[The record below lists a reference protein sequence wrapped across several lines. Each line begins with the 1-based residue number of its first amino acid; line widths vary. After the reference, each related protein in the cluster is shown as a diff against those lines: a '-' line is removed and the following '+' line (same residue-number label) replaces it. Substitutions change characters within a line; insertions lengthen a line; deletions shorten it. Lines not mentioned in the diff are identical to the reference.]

1 MAFDPY
7 HKWLGIRP
15 EQQPPTYFQM
25 LSISP
30 DEKDP
35 EVIEEAAIRQT
46 ADVRSYQI
54 GPHGAMATRLLN
66 EISQAR
72 TVLLNPTKR
81 KDYEAKLTRS
91 APPKA
96 APGRSDTQA
105 ARQFADLTDTEAPF
119 QPRRRPI
126 SQKGKDSGKKPPV
139 VAVVAGGIVLLVV
152 VIGLVVFFLIP
163 RGERTPAGEQDQPV
177 RLSSKK
183 ESRARRQE

>member
-1 MAFDPY
+1 
-7 HKWLGIRP
+7 
-15 EQQPPTYFQM
+15 FQM

-30 DEKDP
+30 DEQDP

-46 ADVRSYQI
+46 AHVRSYQI

-96 APGRSDTQA
+96 APSTSDTQA
-105 ARQFADLTDTEAPF
+105 ARQFADLTDTEAPI
-119 QPRRRPI
+119 PAKTAANL
-126 SQKGKDSGKKPPV
+126 QKGKDSGKKPPV
-139 VAVVAGGIVLLVV
+139 VALVAGGIALLVV
-152 VIGLVVFFLIP
+152 LIGLVVIF
-163 RGERTPAGEQDQPV
+163 
-177 RLSSKK
+177 S
-183 ESRARRQE
+183 